1 MNLNEFEKSEEEF
14 LKPPG
19 ILGSN
24 EFRRASVLIALVLKD
39 DEYHFLF
46 EKRNEDIRQGGEVC
60 FPGGLF
66 DENKDNSLQDTAI
79 RETVE
84 ELGITEDQ
92 IEIKGRIDT
101 LFAPQAGMIIES
113 FIGVLKIDSI
123 DDLILSSDEVS
134 SVFLVP
140 VSFFE
145 NTEPEIHKTR
155 LVVEPYYFDKGGK
168 KVTLLPVE
176 DLKLP
181 ERYHKPWGKNL
192 INVYF
197 YNSKPEMVWGF
208 TARLVIAFI
217 EKLRRSASGS

>member
-1 MNLNEFEKSEEEF
+1 MNIDDFEKNREDF

-19 ILGSN
+19 ILGSD
-24 EFRRASVLIALVLKD
+24 EMRQASVLIALVLVEN
-39 DEYHFLF
+39 EYHFLF

-66 DENKDNSLQDTAI
+66 DQNIDSSLQDTAI

-84 ELGITEDQ
+84 ELGIPEDK
-92 IEIKGRIDT
+92 IELKGRIDT

-113 FIGVLKIDSI
+113 FIGILDIESI
-123 DDLILSSDEVS
+123 DELTLSSDEVS
-134 SVFLVP
+134 EVFLVP
-140 VSFFE
+140 VSYFE
-145 NTEPEIHKTR
+145 NNKPEIHKTR

-168 KVTLLPVE
+168 KVTLLPVD

-208 TARLVIAFI
+208 TARLVLAFI
-217 EKLRRSASGS
+217 KKLKRSGSSN